1 MCMSITRE
9 ALKRLL
15 SVFVVVQEMF
25 VKNVSLG
32 IVHLRYVRYW
42 TFVIPCCP
50 FNPANSQLAKVTRS
64 MGQLLKITFDEKE
77 IVKYFE

>member
-1 MCMSITRE
+1 MCMSITRG

-32 IVHLRYVRYW
+32 IVRYW
-42 TFVIPCCP
+42 TFVIPCCA